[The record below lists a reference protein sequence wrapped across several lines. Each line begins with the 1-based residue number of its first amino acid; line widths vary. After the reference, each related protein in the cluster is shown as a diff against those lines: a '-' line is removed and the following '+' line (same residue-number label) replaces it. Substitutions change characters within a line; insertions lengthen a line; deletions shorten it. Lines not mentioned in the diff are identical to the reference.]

1 MPLRKAKVD
10 ELDTIYAMGFDV
22 WNGGLG
28 FEQYLAGCRDSGKY
42 RSGTWYVLA
51 QGEQI
56 VASLIVYSR
65 MFGLEDGCFLAT
77 LPEQRNK
84 GYGAEIVN
92 LVKAELFNNQQA
104 KAIYLHCD
112 IDHRYYENSVF
123 AGYKVQIACVSLLT
137 RWFTNAH
144 YPHTSNIVLPV
155 SIFMFTPLTV

>member
-28 FEQYLAGCRDSGKY
+28 FEQYLAGCRNSGKY

-56 VASLIVYSR
+56 VASLIVYCR
-65 MFGLEDGCFLAT
+65 MFGLEDDCFGIGSLAT

-84 GYGAEIVN
+84 GYGAELVLNCLIIHKRKRFTCIVTSTIATT
-92 LVKAELFNNQQA
+92 K
-104 KAIYLHCD
+104 
-112 IDHRYYENSVF
+112 NSGF

>member
-65 MFGLEDGCFLAT
+65 MFGLEDGCFGIGSLAT

-104 KAIYLHCD
+104 KAIYLHCN
-112 IDHRYYENSVF
+112 IDHRYYEKLGFCRLQGSDCMCISADPLV
-123 AGYKVQIACVSLLT
+123 YE
-137 RWFTNAH
+137 R
-144 YPHTSNIVLPV
+144 PLPAY
-155 SIFMFTPLTV
+155 F